1 MKTGN
6 AFLQPLVSILSA
18 TACIFFFFSLTA
30 HAAPLQ
36 PFTSPAL
43 ISKPDYPDRFTA
55 PFAEPA
61 DPALKTPFLLSR
73 DGYIY
78 SVDTRGVRI
87 YTVPL
92 SYGLPALPVMV
103 PYFHVPVIPVLPQPL
118 M

>member
-6 AFLQPLVSILSA
+6 AFLRPLVSILSA
-18 TACIFFFFSLTA
+18 TACIFFFFYLTA

-55 PFAEPA
+55 PFVEP
-61 DPALKTPFLLSR
+61 DGPSLKTPFFLSG
-73 DGYIY
+73 DGYLY
-78 SVDTRGVRI
+78 SVDSRGGRI

-92 SYGLPALPVMV
+92 SYGLPVMPVMV
-103 PYFHVPVIPVLPQPL
+103 PYFFVPLIQELP
-118 M
+118 